1 MNRLGTMLPLLVAS
15 IAMAQSEMPA
25 AAPQEA
31 PIAIV
36 NARIDQAVSGTAPIA
51 RGHVVFDKGV
61 IVSVGAG
68 DPASLPANCQTVD
81 GAGLTV
87 LPGFVNTGSTLGLVE
102 TLQVQATDDR
112 TEFGAWRP
120 EVRACVAVNPDS
132 NLIPVARAGGVLTS
146 CLFPQGG
153 VVSGH
158 ASVMRLD
165 GWTSEDQTISPR
177 AGLLVNWPVAEPITA
192 PWMDKSVEDQKRD
205 AQKNMKE
212 IDRFFDQAKAWA
224 DAHEADPKGTPGD
237 LRFQNMVEVVRGRE
251 PVILTANSP
260 GSIESAVLWAVRR
273 GLKPVIWGGM
283 GADQCVPLLKKH
295 GVPVLIAGTHR
306 LPRRSAGAIDDVYR
320 LPSRLYAEGIPFAIA
335 TGSDPSNER
344 HLPDHAATAVAYG
357 LPPDAALR
365 SITRDP
371 AMIMGVAGK
380 LGSIEAGKAATLQL
394 VSGTPL
400 EMTCE
405 PLVAFIDGRR
415 VDLGNHQTRLDAK
428 YREKYRRMGKLP
440 PVAKAA
446 P

>member
-1 MNRLGTMLPLLVAS
+1 MIRMTSLLSTCLAS
-15 IAMAQSEMPA
+15 LALAQNEMPA
-25 AAPQEA
+25 AAPQGN

-36 NARIDQAVSGTAPIA
+36 NARIDRAVSGAAPIE
-51 RGHVVFDKGV
+51 RGHVIFDKGL
-61 IVSVGAG
+61 IVAVGEG
-68 DPASLPANCQTVD
+68 DPASLPSGCQSID

-87 LPGFVNTGSTLGLVE
+87 LPGFVNLGSTLGLVE

-112 TEFGAWRP
+112 TEYGAWHP

-132 NLIPVARAGGVLTS
+132 NLIPVARAGGMLTS

-177 AGLLVNWPVAEPITA
+177 AGLVVQWPVSEPISA
-192 PWMDKSVEDQKRD
+192 PWMNKSAEEQKRD
-205 AQKNMKE
+205 AAAQLKE

-224 DAHEADPKGTPGD
+224 DAFEADPKGTPGD

-251 PVILTANSP
+251 PVILTANAP
-260 GSIESAVLWAVRR
+260 GSIEAAVLWATRR

-283 GADQCVPLLKKH
+283 GADQCIPLLKQH
-295 GVPVLIAGTHR
+295 AVPVIIAGTHR

-320 LPSRLYAEGIPFAIA
+320 LPARLHAAGIPFAIA
-335 TGSDPSNER
+335 TGSEPSNER
-344 HLPDHAATAVAYG
+344 HLPDHAATAIAYG

-365 SITRDP
+365 AITANAASIV
-371 AMIMGVAGK
+371 GVAPR
-380 LGSIEAGKAATLQL
+380 LGTLEPGKAATIQV

-440 PVAKAA
+440 PIAAK

>member
-1 MNRLGTMLPLLVAS
+1 MKRVACMTAACAAS
-15 IAMAQSEMPA
+15 LALAQSEMPA

-31 PIAIV
+31 PVAIV
-36 NARIDQAVSGTAPIA
+36 NARIDRAVSGSAPIE

-61 IVSVGAG
+61 IVAVGEGA
-68 DPASLPANCQTVD
+68 PASLPAGCQTLD
-81 GAGLTV
+81 GAGMTV
-87 LPGFVNTGSTLGLVE
+87 LPGFVNLGSTLGLVE

-177 AGLLVNWPVAEPITA
+177 AGLVVQWPVTEPITA
-192 PWMDKSVEDQKRD
+192 PWMDRSVEEQKRD
-205 AQKNMKE
+205 AQKNLKE

-251 PVILTANSP
+251 PVIVTANSP

-283 GADQCVPLLKKH
+283 GADQCIPLLKQH
-295 GVPVLIAGTHR
+295 AVPVIVAGTHR

-320 LPSRLYAEGIPFAIA
+320 LPARLYTEGIPFAIA

-365 SITRDP
+365 AITRD
-371 AMIMGVAGK
+371 AASIAGVGSK
-380 LGSIEAGKAATLQL
+380 LGSIEPGKSATLQL

-415 VDLGNHQTRLDAK
+415 VDLGSHQSRLDAK